1 MENLDLDINNY
12 SINDVEKFFQLKPNG
27 KYSASDI
34 ELKEYNIRETLLST
48 GHINKRFKQNLIEF
62 LERAKQWLIS
72 VKCPPPKVP
81 STIPANYKLDP
92 IESPALSAAA
102 SRQDELVTRPD
113 TQFVYSNNSQ
123 YFPGKLNQL
132 DTRVITKCL
141 NIDTRFRDNLYST
154 HSSDIMLQ
162 LPVKLN
168 KVVSMSLSSLELP
181 VTFYSIS
188 SHYGN
193 NFMYM
198 SVAYTDASNNN
209 ILTAEKVVVVPDG
222 NYNAQDLLDKINLLL
237 APVDTTGALANSD
250 DMFSYIQLTLDITTT
265 GSGTGKV
272 TVKPSGLRA
281 GRITNIIIDFTRD
294 INGIPDNVEP
304 STRLG
309 WNLGFLRRKYNEQTT
324 YTADAV
330 IDPAALRYIYLAV
343 DDFCNSSHNHFINV
357 FNDSIMNP
365 NILARISVKGAY
377 FSLLMEN
384 DFNIVTEPRTYFGPV
399 DIQRL
404 RIRLFDDRGRLLN
417 MNNANYSFCLNLKML
432 YDL

>member
-12 SINDVEKFFQLKPNG
+12 TIGDIEKFFQLKPNA
-27 KYSASDI
+27 KYSAADI

-48 GHINKRFKQNLIEF
+48 GHIDKRFKQNLIEF
-62 LERAKQWLIS
+62 LQHAKKWLVS
-72 VKCPPPKVP
+72 VKCEPPKAP
-81 STIPANYKLDP
+81 TSIPANYKLDP
-92 IESPALSAAA
+92 IESPVLNAVP
-102 SRQDELVTRPD
+102 SRQGELITRPE
-113 TQFVYSNNSQ
+113 TQFVYANTSQ

-132 DTRVITKCL
+132 DTRTITKSL
-141 NIDTRFRDNLYST
+141 NIDTRFRDNLYAT
-154 HSSDIMLQ
+154 HSSDFTLQ
-162 LPVKLN
+162 LPTKFN

-188 SHYGN
+188 SYYGN
-193 NFMYM
+193 NFVYLCV
-198 SVAYTDASNNN
+198 SYTDSSGGPL
-209 ILTAEKVVVVPDG
+209 ISDKVLVIPDG
-222 NYNAQDLLDKINLLL
+222 NYNANDLVDRMNLLL
-237 APVDTTGALANSD
+237 APIVSDGTLANPD
-250 DMFSYIQLTLDITTT
+250 NIFSYIQFTLDITSS
-265 GSGTGKV
+265 GSGTGKL
-272 TVKPSGLRA
+272 TMQPTGLLA
-281 GRITNIIIDFTRD
+281 DRITNIMMDFTRD
-294 INGIPDNVEP
+294 INGIVDNVEV

-309 WNLGFLRRKYNEQTT
+309 WNLGYIRRKYDGQTS

-330 IDPAALRYIYLAV
+330 IDPASLRYVYLAV
-343 DDFCNSSHNHFINV
+343 DDFCNSSHNHFVNV

-417 MNNANYSFCLNLKML
+417 MNNANYSFCLDLKML

>member
-92 IESPALSAAA
+92 IESPALSAVT
-102 SRQDELVTRPD
+102 SRQDELITRPD
-113 TQFVYSNNSQ
+113 TQFVYANNSQ

-132 DTRVITKCL
+132 DTRVITKSL

-154 HSSDIMLQ
+154 HSSDFTLQ
-162 LPVKLN
+162 LPTKFN

-188 SHYGN
+188 SYYGN
-193 NFMYM
+193 NFVYLCV
-198 SVAYTDASNNN
+198 SYTDASGGPL
-209 ILTAEKVVVVPDG
+209 ISDKVVVVPDG
-222 NYNAQDLLDKINLLL
+222 NYNAQDLLDKINRILS
-237 APVDTTGALANSD
+237 PIDTNGALTTPD
-250 DMFSYIQLTLDITTT
+250 DIFSYVQLTLDITAT

-272 TVKPSGLRA
+272 TIQPTGLRA
-281 GRITNIIIDFTRD
+281 DRITNILMDYTRD
-294 INGIPDNVEP
+294 INGIIDNVEP

-309 WNLGFLRRKYNEQTT
+309 WNLGFLRRKYDGHAS

-330 IDPAALRYIYLAV
+330 IDPASLRYIYLAV

>member
-81 STIPANYKLDP
+81 TSIPANYKLDP
-92 IESPALSAAA
+92 IESPALSAVT
-102 SRQDELVTRPD
+102 SRQDELITRPD
-113 TQFVYSNNSQ
+113 TQFVYANNSQ

-132 DTRVITKCL
+132 DTRVITKSL

-162 LPVKLN
+162 LPVKFN

-188 SHYGN
+188 SYYGN
-193 NFMYM
+193 NFMNM
-198 SVAYTDASNNN
+198 SVAYTDASGG
-209 ILTAEKVVVVPDG
+209 ILISDKVVVVPDG
-222 NYNAQDLLDKINLLL
+222 NYNAQDLLDRINRILS
-237 APVDTTGALANSD
+237 PIDTNGALTTPD
-250 DMFSYIQLTLDITTT
+250 DIFSYVQLTLDITAT

-272 TVKPSGLRA
+272 TIQPTGLRA
-281 GRITNIIIDFTRD
+281 GRITNIIMDYTRD
-294 INGIPDNVEP
+294 INGIIDNVEP

-309 WNLGFLRRKYNEQTT
+309 WNLGFLRRKYDGQTA

-330 IDPAALRYIYLAV
+330 IDPASLRYIYLAV

>member
-12 SINDVEKFFQLKPNG
+12 SIGDIEKFFQLKPNA
-27 KYSASDI
+27 KYSAADI
-34 ELKEYNIRETLLST
+34 ELKEFNIRETLLST
-48 GHINKRFKQNLIEF
+48 GHIDKRFKQNLIEF
-62 LERAKQWLIS
+62 LQHAKKWIVS
-72 VKCPPPKVP
+72 VKCEPPKAP
-81 STIPANYKLDP
+81 TSIPANYKLDP
-92 IESPALSAAA
+92 IESPVLNAVP
-102 SRQDELVTRPD
+102 SRQGELITRPE
-113 TQFVYSNNSQ
+113 TQFVYANTSQ

-132 DTRVITKCL
+132 DTRTITKSL
-141 NIDTRFRDNLYST
+141 NIDTRFRDNLYAT
-154 HSSDIMLQ
+154 HSSDFTLQ
-162 LPVKLN
+162 LPTKFN

-188 SHYGN
+188 SYYGN
-193 NFMYM
+193 NFVYLCV
-198 SVAYTDASNNN
+198 SYTDSSGGPL
-209 ILTAEKVVVVPDG
+209 ISDKVLVIPDG
-222 NYNAQDLLDKINLLL
+222 NYNANDLVDRMNLLL
-237 APVDTTGALANSD
+237 APIVSDGTLANPD
-250 DMFSYIQLTLDITTT
+250 NIFSYIQFTLDITSS
-265 GSGTGKV
+265 GSGTGKL
-272 TVKPSGLRA
+272 TMQPTGLLA
-281 GRITNIIIDFTRD
+281 DRITNIMMDFTRD
-294 INGIPDNVEP
+294 INGIVDNVEV

-309 WNLGFLRRKYNEQTT
+309 WNLGYIRRKYDGQTS

-330 IDPAALRYIYLAV
+330 IDPASLRYIYLAV
-343 DDFCNSSHNHFINV
+343 DDFCNSSHNHFVNV

-417 MNNANYSFCLNLKML
+417 MNNANYSFCLDLKML

>member
-12 SINDVEKFFQLKPNG
+12 TIGDIEKFFQLKPNA
-27 KYSASDI
+27 KYSAADI

-48 GHINKRFKQNLIEF
+48 GHIDKRFKQNLIEF
-62 LERAKQWLIS
+62 LQHAKKWLVS
-72 VKCPPPKVP
+72 VKCEPPKAP
-81 STIPANYKLDP
+81 TSIPANYKLDP
-92 IESPALSAAA
+92 IESPVLNAVP
-102 SRQDELVTRPD
+102 SRQGELITRPE
-113 TQFVYSNNSQ
+113 TQFVYANTSQ

-132 DTRVITKCL
+132 DTRTITKSL
-141 NIDTRFRDNLYST
+141 NIDTRFRDNLYAT
-154 HSSDIMLQ
+154 HSSDFTLQ
-162 LPVKLN
+162 LPTKFN

-188 SHYGN
+188 SYYGN
-193 NFMYM
+193 NFVYLCV
-198 SVAYTDASNNN
+198 SYTDSSGGPL
-209 ILTAEKVVVVPDG
+209 ISDKVLVIPDG
-222 NYNAQDLLDKINLLL
+222 NYNANDLVDRMNLLL
-237 APVDTTGALANSD
+237 APIVSDGTLANPD
-250 DMFSYIQLTLDITTT
+250 NIFSYIQFTLDITSS
-265 GSGTGKV
+265 GSGTGKL
-272 TVKPSGLRA
+272 TMQPTGLLA
-281 GRITNIIIDFTRD
+281 DRITNIMMDFTRD
-294 INGIPDNVEP
+294 INGIVDNVEV

-309 WNLGFLRRKYNEQTT
+309 WNLGYIRRKYDGQTS

-330 IDPAALRYIYLAV
+330 IDPASLRYVYLAV
-343 DDFCNSSHNHFINV
+343 DDFCNSSHNHFVNV

-384 DFNIVTEPRTYFGPV
+384 DFKIVTEPRTYFGPV

-417 MNNANYSFCLNLKML
+417 MNNANYSFCLDLKML

>member
-72 VKCPPPKVP
+72 VKCPPPKTP
-81 STIPANYKLDP
+81 TSIPANYKLDP
-92 IESPALSAAA
+92 IESPALSAVT
-102 SRQDELVTRPD
+102 SRQDELITRPD
-113 TQFVYSNNSQ
+113 TQFVYANNSQ

-132 DTRVITKCL
+132 DTRVITKSL

-154 HSSDIMLQ
+154 HSSDFTLQ
-162 LPVKLN
+162 LPTKFN

-198 SVAYTDASNNN
+198 SVAYTDASNN
-209 ILTAEKVVVVPDG
+209 ILTAEKVVVIPDG
-222 NYNAQDLLDKINLLL
+222 NYNAQDLLNKINVLL
-237 APVDTTGALANSD
+237 APVDSTGALANSAN
-250 DMFSYIQLTLDITTT
+250 MFSYIQLTLDITAT

-272 TVKPSGLRA
+272 TIQPSGLYA
-281 GRITNIIIDFTRD
+281 SRIINIIMDFTRD

-324 YTADAV
+324 YIADAV
-330 IDPAALRYIYLAV
+330 IDPASLRYIYLAV

-357 FNDSIMNP
+357 FNNSIMNP
-365 NILARISVKGAY
+365 NILARISVKGSY

>member
-81 STIPANYKLDP
+81 SAIPANYKLDP
-92 IESPALSAAA
+92 IESPTLNAVP
-102 SRQDELVTRPD
+102 SRQDELITRPD
-113 TQFVYSNNSQ
+113 TQFVYANNSQ

-132 DTRVITKCL
+132 DTRVITKSL

-154 HSSDIMLQ
+154 HSSDFTLQ
-162 LPVKLN
+162 MPTKFN

-181 VTFYSIS
+181 ITFYSIS
-188 SHYGN
+188 SYYGN
-193 NFMYM
+193 NFMNM
-198 SVAYTDASNNN
+198 SVAYTDASGG
-209 ILTAEKVVVVPDG
+209 ILMSDKVVVVPDG
-222 NYNAQDLLDKINLLL
+222 NYNAQDLLDRINRILS
-237 APVDTTGALANSD
+237 PVDTNGALTKPD
-250 DMFSYIQLTLDITTT
+250 DIFSYVQLTLDITAT

-272 TVKPSGLRA
+272 TVQPSGARA
-281 GRITNIIIDFTRD
+281 GRITNIIMDYTRD
-294 INGIPDNVEP
+294 INSIIDNVEP

-309 WNLGFLRRKYNEQTT
+309 WNLGFLRRKYDGQTA

-330 IDPAALRYIYLAV
+330 IDPASLRYIYLAV

-417 MNNANYSFCLNLKML
+417 MNNANYSFCLDLKML

>member
-48 GHINKRFKQNLIEF
+48 GHINKRFKQNLIAF

-72 VKCPPPKVP
+72 VKCEPPKVP
-81 STIPANYKLDP
+81 SAIPANYKLDP
-92 IESPALSAAA
+92 IESPTLNAVP
-102 SRQDELVTRPD
+102 SRQDELITRPD
-113 TQFVYSNNSQ
+113 TQFVYANNSQ

-132 DTRVITKCL
+132 DTRVITKSL

-154 HSSDIMLQ
+154 HSSDITLQ
-162 LPVKLN
+162 LPTKFN

-181 VTFYSIS
+181 VTFYSVS
-188 SHYGN
+188 SYYGN

-198 SVAYTDASNNN
+198 SLAYTDLSNNLL
-209 ILTAEKVVVVPDG
+209 ISEKVVVVPDG
-222 NYNAQDLLDKINLLL
+222 NYNAQDLLDKINRIL
-237 APVDTTGALANSD
+237 APVDADGAIAYPDN
-250 DMFSYIQLTLDITTT
+250 MFSYIQLTLDITST

-272 TVKPSGLRA
+272 TIQPSGLYA
-281 GRITNIIIDFTRD
+281 SRITNIIMDFTRD
-294 INGIPDNVEP
+294 INGLVDNVEP

-309 WNLGFLRRKYNEQTT
+309 WNLGFLRRKYAGISH
-324 YTADAV
+324 TADAV
-330 IDPAALRYIYLAV
+330 IDPASLRYIYLAV

>member
-81 STIPANYKLDP
+81 SAIPANYKLDP
-92 IESPALSAAA
+92 IESPVLSAVP
-102 SRQDELVTRPD
+102 SRQDELITRPD
-113 TQFVYSNNSQ
+113 TQFVYANNSQ

-132 DTRVITKCL
+132 DTRVITKSL

-154 HSSDIMLQ
+154 HSSDFTLQ
-162 LPVKLN
+162 MPTKFN

-188 SHYGN
+188 SYYGN
-193 NFMYM
+193 NFMNM
-198 SVAYTDASNNN
+198 SVAYTDVSGG
-209 ILTAEKVVVVPDG
+209 ILISDKVVVVPDG
-222 NYNAQDLLDKINLLL
+222 NYNAQDLLDRINRILS
-237 APVDTTGALANSD
+237 PIDTNGALTTPD
-250 DMFSYIQLTLDITTT
+250 DIFSYVQLTLDITAT

-272 TVKPSGLRA
+272 TIQPTGLRA
-281 GRITNIIIDFTRD
+281 GRITNIVMDYTRD
-294 INGIPDNVEP
+294 INGIIDNVEP

-309 WNLGFLRRKYNEQTT
+309 WNLGFLRRKYDGQTA

-330 IDPAALRYIYLAV
+330 IDPASLRYIYLAV

-377 FSLLMEN
+377 FSLLMQN

-417 MNNANYSFCLNLKML
+417 MNNANYSFCLDLKML

>member
-72 VKCPPPKVP
+72 VKCPPPKAP
-81 STIPANYKLDP
+81 SAIPANYKLDP
-92 IESPALSAAA
+92 IESPALNAVP
-102 SRQDELVTRPD
+102 SRENELITRPE
-113 TQFVYSNNSQ
+113 TQFVYANNSQ

-154 HSSDIMLQ
+154 HSSDFTLQ
-162 LPVKLN
+162 LPTKFN

-181 VTFYSIS
+181 VSFYSIS
-188 SHYGN
+188 SYYGN
-193 NFMYM
+193 NFMYI
-198 SVAYTDASNNN
+198 SVAYTDTSNN
-209 ILTAEKVVVVPDG
+209 ILTSEKVVVVPDG
-222 NYNAQDLLDKINLLL
+222 NYNANDLLSKINRTLS
-237 APVDTTGALANSD
+237 PVDDNEALINPND
-250 DMFSYIQLTLDITTT
+250 IFSYIQLTLDITNT

-272 TVKPSGLRA
+272 TIQPSGLLASRV
-281 GRITNIIIDFTRD
+281 TNIIMDFTRD
-294 INGIPDNVEP
+294 INGIVDNVEP

-309 WNLGFLRRKYNEQTT
+309 WNLGFLRRKYNDQTS

-330 IDPAALRYIYLAV
+330 IDPALLRYIYLAV

-365 NILARISVKGAY
+365 NILARISLKASY

-384 DFNIVTEPRTYFGPV
+384 GYNIITEPRNYFGPV

-417 MNNANYSFCLNLKML
+417 MNNANYSFCLSLKML

>member
-12 SINDVEKFFQLKPNG
+12 TIGDIEKFFQLKPNA
-27 KYSASDI
+27 KYSAADI

-48 GHINKRFKQNLIEF
+48 GHIDKRFKQNLIEF
-62 LERAKQWLIS
+62 LQHAKKWLVS
-72 VKCPPPKVP
+72 VKCDPPKAP
-81 STIPANYKLDP
+81 TSIPANYKLDP
-92 IESPALSAAA
+92 IESPVLNAVP
-102 SRQDELVTRPD
+102 SRQGELITRPE
-113 TQFVYSNNSQ
+113 TQFVYANTSQ

-132 DTRVITKCL
+132 DTRTITKSL
-141 NIDTRFRDNLYST
+141 NIDTRFRDNLYAT
-154 HSSDIMLQ
+154 HSSDFTLQ
-162 LPVKLN
+162 LPTKFN

-188 SHYGN
+188 SYYGN
-193 NFMYM
+193 NFVYLCV
-198 SVAYTDASNNN
+198 SYTDSSGGPL
-209 ILTAEKVVVVPDG
+209 ISDKVLVIPDG
-222 NYNAQDLLDKINLLL
+222 NYNANDLVDRMNLLL
-237 APVDTTGALANSD
+237 APIVSDGTLANPD
-250 DMFSYIQLTLDITTT
+250 NIFSYIQFTLDITSS
-265 GSGTGKV
+265 GSGTGKL
-272 TVKPSGLRA
+272 TMQPTGLLA
-281 GRITNIIIDFTRD
+281 DRITNIMMDFTRD
-294 INGIPDNVEP
+294 INGIVDNVEV

-309 WNLGFLRRKYNEQTT
+309 WNLGYIRRKYDGQTS

-330 IDPAALRYIYLAV
+330 IDPASLRYVYLAV
-343 DDFCNSSHNHFINV
+343 DDFCNSSHNHFVNV

-417 MNNANYSFCLNLKML
+417 MNNANYSFCLDLKML

>member
-72 VKCPPPKVP
+72 VKCDPPKAP
-81 STIPANYKLDP
+81 SAIPANYKLDP
-92 IESPALSAAA
+92 IESPALNAVT
-102 SRQDELVTRPD
+102 SRQDELITRPD
-113 TQFVYSNNSQ
+113 TQFVYANNSQ

-154 HSSDIMLQ
+154 HSSDFTLQ
-162 LPVKLN
+162 LPAKFN

-188 SHYGN
+188 SYYGN
-193 NFMYM
+193 NFIFLRA
-198 SVAYTDASNNN
+198 SYTDASGGPL
-209 ILTAEKVVVVPDG
+209 ISDKVVVVPDG
-222 NYNAQDLLDKINLLL
+222 NYNSQDLLDKINRLL
-237 APVDTTGALANSD
+237 APVDTAGALANPSD
-250 DMFSYIQLTLDITTT
+250 IFSYIQLSLDITST

-272 TVKPSGLRA
+272 TMQPSGLLA
-281 GRITNIIIDFTRD
+281 GRITNIMIDFTRD
-294 INGIPDNVEP
+294 INGIIDNVEP

-309 WNLGFLRRKYNEQTT
+309 WNLGFLRRKYDGHTS

-330 IDPAALRYIYLAV
+330 IDPASLRYIYLAV

-365 NILARISVKGAY
+365 NILARISVKGSY

>member
-1 MENLDLDINNY
+1 M
-12 SINDVEKFFQLKPNG
+12 KPNG

-92 IESPALSAAA
+92 IESPALNAVP
-102 SRQDELVTRPD
+102 SRQDELITRPD
-113 TQFVYSNNSQ
+113 TQFVYANNSQ

-132 DTRVITKCL
+132 DTRVITKSL

-154 HSSDIMLQ
+154 HSSDFTLQ
-162 LPVKLN
+162 MPTKFN

-181 VTFYSIS
+181 ITFYSIS
-188 SHYGN
+188 SYYGN
-193 NFMYM
+193 NFMNM
-198 SVAYTDASNNN
+198 SVAYTDASGG
-209 ILTAEKVVVVPDG
+209 ILLSSKVIVVPDG
-222 NYNAQDLLDKINLLL
+222 NYNAQDLLDRINRILS
-237 APVDTTGALANSD
+237 PVDTNGALTNPND
-250 DMFSYIQLTLDITTT
+250 IFSYVQLTLDITAT

-272 TVKPSGLRA
+272 TIEPTGLRA
-281 GRITNIIIDFTRD
+281 DKITNIVMDYTRD
-294 INGIPDNVEP
+294 INGIIDNVEP

-309 WNLGFLRRKYNEQTT
+309 WNLGFLRRKYDGQAS

-330 IDPAALRYIYLAV
+330 IDPASLRYIYLAV

-365 NILARISVKGAY
+365 NILARISVKGSY

-417 MNNANYSFCLNLKML
+417 MNNANYSFCLDLKML

>member
-81 STIPANYKLDP
+81 SAIPANYKLDP
-92 IESPALSAAA
+92 IESPALSAVP
-102 SRQDELVTRPD
+102 SRQDELITRPD
-113 TQFVYSNNSQ
+113 TQFVYANNSQ

-132 DTRVITKCL
+132 DTRIITKSL

-154 HSSDIMLQ
+154 HSSDFTLQ
-162 LPVKLN
+162 MPTKFN

-181 VTFYSIS
+181 ITFYSIS
-188 SHYGN
+188 SYYGN
-193 NFMYM
+193 NFMNM
-198 SVAYTDASNNN
+198 SVAYTDASGG
-209 ILTAEKVVVVPDG
+209 ILLSSKVIVVPDG
-222 NYNAQDLLDKINLLL
+222 NYNAQDLLDKINRILS
-237 APVDTTGALANSD
+237 PIDTNGALTNPND
-250 DMFSYIQLTLDITTT
+250 IFSYVQLTLDITAT

-272 TVKPSGLRA
+272 TIEPTGLRA
-281 GRITNIIIDFTRD
+281 DKITNIVMDYTRD
-294 INGIPDNVEP
+294 INGIIDNVEP

-309 WNLGFLRRKYNEQTT
+309 WNLGFLRRKYDGQAS

-330 IDPAALRYIYLAV
+330 IDPASLRYIYLAV

-365 NILARISVKGAY
+365 NILARISVKGSY

-417 MNNANYSFCLNLKML
+417 MNNANYSFCLDLKML

>member
-72 VKCPPPKVP
+72 VKCPPPKAP
-81 STIPANYKLDP
+81 TSIPANYKLDP
-92 IESPALSAAA
+92 IESPALSAVT

-113 TQFVYSNNSQ
+113 TQFVYANNSQ

-132 DTRVITKCL
+132 DTRVITKSL

-154 HSSDIMLQ
+154 HSSDFTLQ
-162 LPVKLN
+162 MPTKFN

-198 SVAYTDASNNN
+198 SVAYTDASNN
-209 ILTAEKVVVVPDG
+209 ILTAEKVVVIPDG
-222 NYNAQDLLDKINLLL
+222 NYNAQDLLNKINGLL
-237 APVDTTGALANSD
+237 APVDNTGALANSA
-250 DMFSYIQLTLDITTT
+250 DMFSYIQLTLDITAT

-272 TVKPSGLRA
+272 TVQPSGLYA
-281 GRITNIIIDFTRD
+281 SRITNIIMDFTRD

-324 YTADAV
+324 YIADAV
-330 IDPAALRYIYLAV
+330 IDPASLRYIYLAV

-365 NILARISVKGAY
+365 NILARISVKGSY